1 MEKKRLM
8 SIFEKMLLVVGFL
21 VLIIGYFFINRVF
34 IAEGYNVSWGFLQ
47 TVFLWLLMVIFI
59 ILLAIG
65 EDIKEGILLEQLDEI
80 KKLKEAFLKLPSIV
94 RLSNKLGKT
103 LLSVDEAVAC
113 VYKNQIPAK
122 RLRE

>member
-1 MEKKRLM
+1 MEKKRRT

-21 VLIIGYFFINRVF
+21 VLIMGYFFINKVF
-34 IAEGYNVSWGFLQ
+34 VAEGFKISWGFLQ

-80 KKLKEAFLKLPSIV
+80 RSLKEAIL
-94 RLSNKLGKT
+94 RGK
-103 LLSVDEAVAC
+103 
-113 VYKNQIPAK
+113 N
-122 RLRE
+122 R